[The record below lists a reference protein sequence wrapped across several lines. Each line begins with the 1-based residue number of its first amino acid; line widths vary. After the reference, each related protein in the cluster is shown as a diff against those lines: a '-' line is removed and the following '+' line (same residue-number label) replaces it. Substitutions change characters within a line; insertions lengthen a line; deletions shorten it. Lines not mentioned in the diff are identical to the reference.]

1 LNEIKLPHSSA
12 NNETGH
18 YFGEWLKFRRK
29 ELDLTQTELAQRAG
43 CSVPALRKIEAGDRR
58 PSKQLAELLARSLE
72 IPSEEQTTFIKVAR
86 GELSVER
93 LSVSPRTAGDRYQS
107 APKPDQTRGNLPGML
122 TAFIGREPE
131 LAALSQ
137 LLGDP
142 QCRLLTLTGAGGIG
156 KTHLAIEV
164 ASRHPDLFP
173 DGSWFVS
180 LAPLRS
186 PEFLIP
192 TIAEA
197 LNFRFQDPV
206 KPLDQLLGYLR
217 EKRTLLIL
225 DNFEHLLDGAG
236 LVTDIL
242 KRSPQVKLLI
252 TSRERLN
259 LLSEWV
265 FEIQGLP
272 VPVSD
277 QAEHFEQYSSVAL
290 FLQSARRTQTDI
302 EARDEERHWVGRI
315 CQLLEGMP
323 LGIELAAAWVG
334 MLTCEEIAREIE
346 RNLDFLEVPLRD
358 LPERHRSLRA
368 TLDHSWN
375 LLNPEEKLVLSRL
388 SVFRGS
394 FQRRSAEAVCGAS
407 LAVLSSLRNKS
418 LLRSKDHGLYDLHEF
433 IHQYAALR
441 LEENAGEAERV
452 KDRHAIY
459 YAQRFTEWEK
469 ALKGNRQVETLD
481 EMAQEIEDLRQAW
494 QRMVTCCEFDGDKNT
509 LFSLSQFHSSI
520 FSLSLFYE
528 LRCRY
533 WEAVSLF
540 SQAVETLKAARQAT
554 ARDEDIQRID
564 SVSGLITAYLGHHQ
578 YLMHY
583 VQASESLEEALHLL
597 ENDPS
602 KVAKAQA
609 QIIQAWIYQAQ
620 GNYKKAADL
629 FQKSAVVF
637 QEASDDWWY
646 TLSLSML
653 AMVNLGMGNINESIA
668 LFQESLPRIE
678 AGDLYLG
685 VHTRIG
691 LGYAQ
696 FFLNDYSEAER
707 WLQESLELSYQL
719 GNKRQTA
726 YIQRLLGQ
734 IALASGQ
741 LERAR
746 KYFQEC
752 VNQFT
757 DYGESPDSAIGLVYL
772 GKCLSAQQERE
783 AARRKFQEVIH
794 IGQTFNIFYLIY
806 WGLVNLPRISM
817 NEGQAEK
824 AFETA
829 LILQRYAVEPKVVQ
843 DDFHHLLADV
853 KARLST
859 QQVDAAIGRTEGKQI
874 ESLLD
879 LT

>member
-1 LNEIKLPHSSA
+1 VSGL
-12 NNETGH
+12 

-29 ELDLTQTELAQRAG
+29 ELDLTQAELAQRAG
-43 CSVPALRKIEAGDRR
+43 CSVPALRKIEAGERR

-72 IPSEEQTTFIKVAR
+72 IPSEEQITFIKVAR

-93 LSVSPRTAGDRYQS
+93 LSVSPRTSDHGYRS
-107 APKPDQTRGNLPGML
+107 ASIPDLTRGNLPGML
-122 TAFIGREPE
+122 TPFIGREPE

-142 QCRLLTLTGAGGIG
+142 QCHLLTLTGAGGIG

-164 ASRHPDLFP
+164 ASRHRHLFP

-217 EKRTLLIL
+217 EKKALLIL
-225 DNFEHLLDGAG
+225 DNFEHLLDGVE
-236 LVTDIL
+236 LVTEIL
-242 KRSPQVKLLI
+242 KSSPQVKLLV
-252 TSRERLN
+252 TSRERLK

-272 VPVSD
+272 VPASD
-277 QAEHFEQYSSVAL
+277 QAEHFEEYSSVAL
-290 FLQSARRTQTDI
+290 FLQSARRIQTDFK
-302 EARDEERHWVGRI
+302 ARDEERPWVRRI

-334 MLTCEEIAREIE
+334 MLTCDEIAREIE
-346 RNLDFLEVPLRD
+346 RNVNFLEAPLRD

-418 LLRSKDHGLYDLHEF
+418 LLRSQDQGLYDLHEF

-441 LEENAGEAERV
+441 LEEDADEAERT

-459 YAQRFTEWEK
+459 YAQRLTEWEK

-494 QRMVTCCEFDGDKNT
+494 QRMITCCESDCGKTT
-509 LFSLSQFHSSI
+509 LFSPRQCYSSI

-540 SQAVETLKAARQAT
+540 SQAVERLKAAKQAPT
-554 ARDEDIQRID
+554 GQEDIQRID
-564 SVSGLITAYLGHHQ
+564 SVLGLLTAYLGYHQ

-583 VQASESLEEALHLL
+583 VQASESLEAALGLL

-609 QIIQAWIYQAQ
+609 QIIQAWIFQAQ
-620 GNYKKAADL
+620 GKYKYAADL
-629 FQKSAVVF
+629 FQRSAVVF
-637 QEASDDWWY
+637 RELNDDWWY
-646 TLSLSML
+646 TLSISML
-653 AMVNLGMGNINESIA
+653 AMVNIGLGNINESIA

-691 LGYAQ
+691 LGYAH
-696 FFLNDYSEAER
+696 FFLNDYSEAEH
-707 WLQESLELSYQL
+707 WLQESLGLSYQL

-726 YIQRLLGQ
+726 YIQRLIGQ
-734 IALASGQ
+734 VAMATGQ
-741 LERAR
+741 LELAEN
-746 KYFQEC
+746 YFQES
-752 VNQFT
+752 VKQFT
-757 DYGESPDSAIGLVYL
+757 DYGESPDLAIVLVYF

-783 AARRKFQEVIH
+783 AARIKFQEAIH
-794 IGQTFNIFYLIY
+794 IGQAFDIFHLIY
-806 WGLVNLPRISM
+806 WGLVNLARISM
-817 NEGQAEK
+817 DEGQPEE

-829 LILQRYAVEPKVVQ
+829 LILQRYAVESKVIQ
-843 DDFHHLLADV
+843 DDFHNLFEDLQ
-853 KARLST
+853 ARLSL
-859 QQVDAAIGRTEGKQI
+859 QQIGAANNRAKGKQI

-879 LT
+879 LF

>member
-1 LNEIKLPHSSA
+1 MS
-12 NNETGH
+12 GH
-18 YFGEWLKFRRK
+18 YFGEWLKFRRR
-29 ELDLTQTELAQRAG
+29 ELDLTQAELAQRAG

-72 IPSEEQTTFIKVAR
+72 IPSEEQITFIKVAR

-93 LSVSPRTAGDRYQS
+93 LSVSPRTSDHGYRS
-107 APKPDQTRGNLPGML
+107 ASIPDLTRGNLPGML
-122 TAFIGREPE
+122 TPFIGREPE

-137 LLGDP
+137 LLDDP

-164 ASRHPDLFP
+164 ASRRPDLFP

-217 EKRTLLIL
+217 EKKALLIL
-225 DNFEHLLDGAG
+225 DNFEHLLDGVE
-236 LVTDIL
+236 LVTEIL
-242 KRSPQVKLLI
+242 KSSPQVKLLV
-252 TSRERLN
+252 TSRERLK

-272 VPVSD
+272 VPASD
-277 QAEHFEQYSSVAL
+277 QAEHFEEYSSVGL
-290 FLQSARRTQTDI
+290 FLQSARRIQADFV
-302 EARDEERHWVGRI
+302 ARDEERPWVGRI

-346 RNLDFLEVPLRD
+346 RNVNFLEVPMRD

-375 LLNPEEKLVLSRL
+375 LLRSEEKLVLSRL

-407 LAVLSSLRNKS
+407 LEILSSLRNKS
-418 LLRSKDHGLYDLHEF
+418 LLRSKDRGLYDLHEL

-441 LEENAGEAERV
+441 LEEDAGEAERT
-452 KDRHAIY
+452 KDQHAIY
-459 YAQRFTEWEK
+459 YAQRFTDWDK
-469 ALKGNRQVETLD
+469 ALKGSRQIETLA

-494 QRMVTCCEFDGDKNT
+494 QRMVICYDSDCEKNT
-509 LFSLSQFHSSI
+509 LFSLGQFHSSI

-540 SQAVETLKAARQAT
+540 SQAAERLRTARQAA
-554 ARDEDIQRID
+554 ARHHDIERID
-564 SVSGLITAYLGHHQ
+564 SVLGLLTAYLGFHQ

-583 VQASESLEEALHLL
+583 VQASESLEAALGLL

-602 KVAKAQA
+602 KVAIAQA
-609 QIIQAWIYQAQ
+609 QILQAWICQAQ
-620 GNYKKAADL
+620 GKYKMAAEL
-629 FQKSAVVF
+629 FQRSAVVF
-637 QEASDDWWY
+637 RGLSDDWWY
-646 TLSLSML
+646 TLSISML
-653 AMVNLGMGNINESIA
+653 AMVNIGLGNINESIA
-668 LFQESLPRIE
+668 QFQESLPRIE

-691 LGYAQ
+691 LGYAH

-734 IALASGQ
+734 IALATGQ
-741 LERAR
+741 LELAEN
-746 KYFQEC
+746 YFQES
-752 VNQFT
+752 VKQFT
-757 DYGESPDSAIGLVYL
+757 DYGESPDLAIVLVYF

-783 AARRKFQEVIH
+783 AARIKFQEAIH
-794 IGQTFNIFYLIY
+794 IGQAFDIFHLIY
-806 WGLVNLPRISM
+806 WGLVNLARISM
-817 NEGQAEK
+817 DEGQPEK

-829 LILQRYAVEPKVVQ
+829 LILQRYAVESKVIQ
-843 DDFHHLLADV
+843 DDFHNLFEDLQ
-853 KARLST
+853 ARLSL
-859 QQVDAAIGRTEGKQI
+859 QQIDAANNRAEGKQI

-879 LT
+879 LF